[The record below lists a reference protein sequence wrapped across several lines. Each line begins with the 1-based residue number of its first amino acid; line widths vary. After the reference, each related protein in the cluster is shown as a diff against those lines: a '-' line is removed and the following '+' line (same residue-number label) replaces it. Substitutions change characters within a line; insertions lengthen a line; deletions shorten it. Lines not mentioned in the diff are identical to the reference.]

1 MHYFKRHIRPT
12 TAALIAGIFALAI
25 PATLRA
31 QNDASQSLGYQT
43 PPAEMVAIVDA
54 QPTPVVR
61 LDPKR
66 EWMVLAMRPSLPS
79 IAELAEPE
87 LRLAGL
93 RINPRNNG
101 PSRSRGFTSR
111 SSCGLESIS

>member
-1 MHYFKRHIRPT
+1 MYNYQRSFLAT
-12 TAALIAGIFALAI
+12 TAAFFAGLLTLATPAL
-25 PATLRA
+25 LRA
-31 QNDASQSLGYQT
+31 QNDASPSLGYQT

-54 QPTPVVR
+54 QQTPVVR

-93 RINPRNNG
+93 R
-101 PSRSRGFTSR
+101 
-111 SSCGLESIS
+111 SSSHQQQSLPVRQGSCRHP